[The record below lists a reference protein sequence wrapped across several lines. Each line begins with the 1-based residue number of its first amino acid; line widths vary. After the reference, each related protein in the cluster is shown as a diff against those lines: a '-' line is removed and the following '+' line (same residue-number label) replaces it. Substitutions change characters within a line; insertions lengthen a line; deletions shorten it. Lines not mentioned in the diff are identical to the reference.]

1 MKSLS
6 NVEYKNKYLKHSLH
20 TERMKLFPDKYHNL
34 LLSVK
39 KKKEIKFLKNQLL
52 RLDQHKDTFQ
62 VLTDCKQIK
71 KPLPTVCTPSL

>member
-20 TERMKLFPDKYHNL
+20 TERMKLFPDKCHNL

-39 KKKEIKFLKNQLL
+39 KKEKKKLKNQLL
-52 RLDQHKDTFQ
+52 RSDQHKDTFQ
-62 VLTDCKQIK
+62 VLTDCKLIK